1 MGFKDVKRELITA
14 LLEDRYWFVKR
25 ATTET
30 KNLVHTGEVDVEFV
44 ALLVMGSRGS
54 EHSSFP
60 HHGAKDIN
68 VHVLVTSGWY
78 IKFFFVGS
86 LASLISVHRTGM
98 P

>member
-1 MGFKDVKRELITA
+1 MGFKDVKRELIAA
-14 LLEDRYWFVKR
+14 LLENRYRCVAR
-25 ATTET
+25 AAIET
-30 KNLVHTGEVDVEFV
+30 KNLVHTGEVEVEFV

-60 HHGAKDIN
+60 HQSAKDID
-68 VHVLVTSGWY
+68 VHLLVTSGWY